1 MLFEKSLVEKD
12 NLEINYN
19 NEFINLKFLSVN
31 PPNFDFLIDKE
42 KLILSIDC
50 VPPLEKSF

>member
-1 MLFEKSLVEKD
+1 M
-12 NLEINYN
+12 EINYN

-31 PPNFDFLIDKE
+31 PPNLDFFIDKE